1 MFEEMGRHGC
11 KYFEWVD
18 MNNLKNRNVESWW
31 NEWEE
36 EMVLL
41 RAKEVEM
48 IEELKKLKELL
59 MLNEKEMN
67 AYKNDIVKLKLE
79 LKKYKEKKW

>member
-1 MFEEMGRHGC
+1 MGGGKFEETGRC
-11 KYFEWVD
+11 AYKYFEWVD
-18 MNNLKNRNVESWW
+18 MNNLENGNVESWW

-48 IEELKKLKELL
+48 IE
-59 MLNEKEMN
+59 
-67 AYKNDIVKLKLE
+67 
-79 LKKYKEKKW
+79 

>member
-1 MFEEMGRHGC
+1 
-11 KYFEWVD
+11 
-18 MNNLKNRNVESWW
+18 
-31 NEWEE
+31 
-36 EMVLL
+36 MVLL

-79 LKKYKEKKW
+79 VKKYKEKESGKSKCSCKKYVIFIFFSCCCDLCCEWP